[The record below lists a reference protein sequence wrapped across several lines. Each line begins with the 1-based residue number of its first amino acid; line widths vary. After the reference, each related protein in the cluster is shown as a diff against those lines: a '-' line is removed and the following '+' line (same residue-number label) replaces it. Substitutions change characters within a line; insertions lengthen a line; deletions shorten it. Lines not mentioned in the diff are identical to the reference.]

1 MQQEAARCRVRAK
14 RPDKALY
21 VPKARRGV
29 VLRTGDEEK
38 SCGPP
43 NSVVKEEQ
51 REDCLSQREIFRDKP
66 ETQRP
71 SINPDEKEH
80 NRREGKKSS
89 TKLKKDTCFQERNKD
104 RICTKRGA
112 TESKDVLSQGYL
124 QGDLNPEVIPSVS
137 LQTYF
142 KPKKVEYLEDE
153 STDVTGHEKLLLTQ
167 SCSEISKAQVLNK
180 PFQNVELC
188 DLARH
193 KLSGETFEGRD
204 LESRVETDAKVLE
217 VLSQFPRA
225 FSSVL
230 KPECMIAP
238 VKLSSDS
245 GIVQQGMQ
253 ISDGMSK
260 LSSGGITTILVPGS
274 SDGVT
279 DQTCVDFE
287 AENVGDRVNST
298 HFILGQKGV
307 ESIPEMM
314 GHISHRMTVVNKLES
329 TNGIFDPMVM
339 RECEENDSATDELCV
354 KYEPSDTVV
363 LVHETDTDNGSKSVG
378 DITNEACK
386 IDNTDDQITVGSPC
400 VVAVRLADEAHS
412 NTSSFSKYL
421 GMDAGTASLQVAGSG
436 NDTENFS
443 DLTACSDSY
452 AKRISSSFTESTGKL
467 IESLSDYASSLPIKK
482 ITGSNCNTLL
492 DSELSMLNGTKVLS
506 DSALGNDLDC
516 TGDITEALQKLKTA
530 EEFKTKEEDDSENIE
545 FGISFPDVEPVSM
558 ETSMEPKA
566 TETSRI
572 EGSAATE
579 ESWESMFNDDGDCLD
594 PRLLQEVCLMEI
606 A

>member
-112 TESKDVLSQGYL
+112 TESRDVLSQGYL

-137 LQTYF
+137 LQTHF

-253 ISDGMSK
+253 ISDGMLK

-400 VVAVRLADEAHS
+400 VVAVRIADEAHS

-421 GMDAGTASLQVAGSG
+421 GMDAGTASLQVAESG
-436 NDTENFS
+436 NDTQNFS